1 MEKLDSV
8 SKKVIDEAGK
18 AKKRELEK
26 AKKMASEIIEESKKE
41 AIEIHRSGKLGAWN
55 RYREKLAI
63 ELSRIKSQMNSKILM
78 YKIGLV
84 DDVIDEVKKRLSNM
98 NKDDYKEFLKNSLK
112 SLNIEDGYYVIGSEE
127 EKIDDE
133 MVASVANLRKSDE
146 KPDFKKGIKII
157 KGKALYRISPEIS
170 IDSKIDDIRMEI
182 AMELFGNS
190 GEK

>member
-8 SKKVIDEAGK
+8 SKKVIDEAEK

-41 AIEIHRSGKLGAWN
+41 AIEIHRSGKLSAWN

-84 DDVIDEVKKRLSNM
+84 EDVIDEAKKRLLNM
-98 NKDDYKEFLKNSLK
+98 DKDDYKEFLKNSLE
-112 SLNIEDGYYVIGSEE
+112 SLNIDDGYYLIGSEE

-133 MVASVANLRKSDE
+133 MVASIANLKKSGE
-146 KPDFKKGIKII
+146 KPGFKKGIKII
-157 KGKALYRISPEIS
+157 KGKAEYRISPEIS

>member
-1 MEKLDSV
+1 MEKMDSV
-8 SKKVIDEAGK
+8 SKKVIAEAEK

-41 AIEIHRSGKLGAWN
+41 AIEIHRSGKLDAWN
-55 RYREKLAI
+55 RYREKLGI
-63 ELSRIKSQMNSKILM
+63 ELSRIKSQMSAKILL
-78 YKIGLV
+78 YKISLV
-84 DDVIDEVKKRLSNM
+84 DDVIDEAKKRLSNM
-98 NKDDYKEFLKNSLK
+98 SREDYVKFLKNSIK
-112 SLNIEDGYYVIGSEE
+112 SLNIDDSYYVIGSEE

-133 MVASVANLRKSDE
+133 MVASISNLKKSDK

-170 IDSKIDDIRMEI
+170 IDSEIDDIRMEV
-182 AMELFGNS
+182 AQELFGSS